1 MPFFRLVF
9 EALISLIYGYT
20 GDSFDGH
27 RGDDPGPSTV
37 VSTMLSLAISID
49 VARESAKAI
58 PETCETSAEG

>member
-9 EALISLIYGYT
+9 EGTDIAIYGYT

-37 VSTMLSLAISID
+37 VSTMPSLAISID

-58 PETCETSAEG
+58 PETGETSAEG